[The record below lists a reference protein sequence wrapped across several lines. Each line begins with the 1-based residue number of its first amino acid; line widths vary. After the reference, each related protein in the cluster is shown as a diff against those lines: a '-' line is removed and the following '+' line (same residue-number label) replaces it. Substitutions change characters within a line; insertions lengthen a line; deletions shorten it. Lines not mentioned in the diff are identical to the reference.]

1 MTWIKHIIEVLSPNK
16 WDTNKKRVGYSMY
29 HVNNNLW
36 NDSGEYDLL
45 NVEFYVKKKE
55 SPLEILEDR
64 LFTKQFEL
72 TEAKRKFEQAQKR
85 AARMLELCGV
95 IETDIGIIED
105 EIEEINL
112 LIAKNYPND
121 PR

>member
-16 WDTNKKRVGYSMY
+16 WETKKKRVGHSIY

-45 NVEFYVKKKE
+45 NVEFYVKEKE
-55 SPLEILEDR
+55 SPLEILNDR
-64 LFTKQFEL
+64 LFTKQFQV
-72 TEAKRKFEQAQKR
+72 TEAKTKLEQAQKR
-85 AARMLELCGV
+85 ASRMLELCGV
-95 IETDIGIIED
+95 IETDIGILQD

-121 PR
+121 SR